1 MFMTTTS
8 DLGVQ
13 IYGLMKK
20 VHGKSVLQVA
30 MQERE
35 LMKAG
40 ILGANEQ
47 DAKQLGGR
55 PSFIRPQNNMNTD
68 NTNNTSLSNNPNNNN
83 TNSSNTTNNSTGTN
97 TNTNQPPALRC
108 PRCDSANTKFCY
120 YNNYSL
126 LQPRYFCK
134 SCRRY
139 WTKGG
144 ALRNVP
150 VGGGCRKNKRI
161 TSRQRVGGTSDLMS
175 SSSSGSFLTHPH
187 LDHHPSPF
195 SPFGDHGLNT
205 RPPPPLSLLNH
216 PHDAPP
222 NLLYFNLPPNDHLMK
237 DHNPL
242 LNQPL
247 PPPPPN
253 MATGHHDLQSP
264 SHGAAAGLFSRQL
277 ASYLPSSIASQYLS
291 NVGSLP
297 LHNFQGFNHDYLSAN
312 PASAGPD
319 HQQLMQH
326 NSYNSNMTPAAAPAP
341 SAPSG
346 SASHDQH
353 NMSFKAFS
361 LPFDNL
367 NIATDQD
374 HHQHWATSK
383 IIPHEQKL
391 LTDQKLNQIS
401 NSAMESQANMDL
413 GPNRL
418 YTQLRPPQSMQSPKV
433 EEGWPHH
440 PQHEAPASG
449 GVAAGD
455 QAANYWNSGGWT
467 DMSGYNPGADHPFM

>member
-1 MFMTTTS
+1 MQ
-8 DLGVQ
+8 DD
-13 IYGLMKK
+13 
-20 VHGKSVLQVA
+20 LQVA

-55 PSFIRPQNNMNTD
+55 PRFIRPQNNMNTD
-68 NTNNTSLSNNPNNNN
+68 NTNNTSLSNNPSNNNN
-83 TNSSNTTNNSTGTN
+83 NNSSNTNTNSTSTN
-97 TNTNQPPALRC
+97 PNNNQPPALRC

-161 TSRQRVGGTSDLMS
+161 TSRQRVGGPSDLIS
-175 SSSSGSFLTHPH
+175 SSSSTSFLSHPH

-195 SPFGDHGLNT
+195 SPFGDHALNT
-205 RPPPPLSLLNH
+205 RPPPPLSLLQNH
-216 PHDAPP
+216 PHDHHPP
-222 NLLYFNLPPNDHLMK
+222 PHNLLYFNLPPNDPLMK
-237 DHNPL
+237 DNPL
-242 LNQPL
+242 LNQSLL
-247 PPPPPN
+247 PPPPMPH
-253 MATGHHDLQSP
+253 GHHELHP
-264 SHGAAAGLFSRQL
+264 PPHAAAAGLFSRQL

-297 LHNFQGFNHDYLSAN
+297 LHHLQQGFSHDYLSAN
-312 PASAGPD
+312 PAPPGTD

-326 NSYNSNMTPAAAPAP
+326 TSFNSSMNLSTAPAAAPPSSTAP
-341 SAPSG
+341 AG
-346 SASHDQH
+346 SSSLHDQ
-353 NMSFKAFS
+353 NMGFKAFS

-367 NIATDQD
+367 NTVAD
-374 HHQHWATSK
+374 HEHQHWATNK

-391 LTDQKLNQIS
+391 LTDQKLNLMS
-401 NSAMESQANMDL
+401 NQGMENQANMEL
-413 GPNRL
+413 GPSRI
-418 YTQLRPPQSMQSPKV
+418 YTQLRPAHSMQSPKA
-433 EEGWPHH
+433 EEGWPSH
-440 PQHEAPASG
+440 QHEAPASSS
-449 GVAAGD
+449 VAHAGD
-455 QAANYWNSGGWT
+455 QAANYWNSGGWN